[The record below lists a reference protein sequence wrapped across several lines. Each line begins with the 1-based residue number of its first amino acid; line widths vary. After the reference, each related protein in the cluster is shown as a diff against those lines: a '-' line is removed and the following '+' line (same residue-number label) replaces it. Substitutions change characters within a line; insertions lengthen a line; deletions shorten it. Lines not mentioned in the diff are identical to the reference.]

1 MTTSETIAFAVLLG
15 ITVGF
20 LLWIGYL
27 ILKK

>member
-1 MTTSETIAFAVLLG
+1 MTTPETIAFAVLLG